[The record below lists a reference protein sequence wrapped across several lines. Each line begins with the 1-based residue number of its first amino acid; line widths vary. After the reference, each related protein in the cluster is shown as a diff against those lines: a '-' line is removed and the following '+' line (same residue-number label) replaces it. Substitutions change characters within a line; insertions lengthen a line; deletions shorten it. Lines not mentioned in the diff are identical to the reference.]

1 MEGQRKFAEVGPVAD
16 STMTNVCATVS
27 PGQPTQPWPRQSKIL

>member
-1 MEGQRKFAEVGPVAD
+1 MEGQRKFVEAGSVTD
-16 STMTNVCATVS
+16 STMTNVCAAVS